1 MDRIDMIAP
10 VIDVTVLEDRAQ
22 VLRRGR
28 ITVPAGASLLAI
40 GGVAPVLADKSLIAR
55 VAAGARA
62 VDVRCERLALP
73 VIDDPARRDV
83 AAQEGLR
90 QAEQRVEDLEQTI
103 GRIEARLAQA
113 EALGKLVAGE
123 IGGDV
128 AAGRADPDGWRAALA
143 DAAARDL
150 AQRRNLIASQSELD
164 DANRTVAD
172 RRARL
177 QALGAVPPMRAN
189 VVVTIEAD
197 TAGEVE
203 LEIGYVVP
211 GACWRPAHTAVLDG
225 AALHWSA
232 EGAVWQSTGEDWQG
246 ITLHLSTDRA
256 SLGTEPPDLS
266 ADRLHLR
273 PREQAVVVEARDRA
287 VEDNGPAGGGGASQ
301 EMPGIDDGGEVRVLL
316 VQGAATV
323 PADGRPH
330 RFPLATFTAPAAV
343 ELVVHGEIT
352 PAAVLRS
359 RQTNPLPAP
368 LLAGPVDLIR
378 GGGLAGRASIAY
390 VAAGAAFDLGW
401 GPDAAIRVR
410 RSERTVEEKAG
421 VLSGWTP
428 RLHAVDLV
436 ISNLGGEVRRLAVA
450 ERVPVSEVEQV
461 KIEVDAATAP
471 PAKPDADGIC
481 RWDVH
486 LSANGRSEVRLRWRM
501 LTKGDVVGV

>member
-1 MDRIDMIAP
+1 MDRIEMTAP
-10 VIDVTVLEDRAQ
+10 VVEVTVLEDRAQ

-28 ITVPAGASLLAI
+28 VAVPAGASLLVI
-40 GGVAPVLADKSLIAR
+40 GGVAPVLADKTLVAR
-55 VAAGARA
+55 IVAGGRA
-62 VDVRCERLALP
+62 VDARCERLALP
-73 VIDDPARRDV
+73 VAYDPDRRDA
-83 AAQEGLR
+83 AAQDALR
-90 QAEQRVEDLEQTI
+90 QAEQRVEELEQAI
-103 GRIEARLAQA
+103 ARSEARLAQA
-113 EALGKLVAGE
+113 EALGKLAAGE
-123 IGGDV
+123 MGVDV

-150 AQRRNLIASQSELD
+150 AERRNLIARQVELD
-164 DANRTVAD
+164 DANRVVAD

-177 QALGAVPPMRAN
+177 QALGGVAPMRAN
-189 VVVTIEAD
+189 AVIAIEAAA
-197 TAGEVE
+197 AGEIE
-203 LEIGYVVP
+203 LELGYVVP
-211 GACWRPAHTAVLDG
+211 GACWRPAHTALLDG
-225 AALHWSA
+225 GELRWSA

-246 ITLHLSTDRA
+246 VRLHLSTDRA

-273 PREQAVVVEARDRA
+273 PRDQAVVVEARDRA
-287 VEDNGPAGGGGASQ
+287 VEDTGPEGGGGAAQ

-330 RFPLATFTAPAAV
+330 RFPLAGFTTASTV
-343 ELVVHGEIT
+343 ELVVHAEIAV
-352 PAAVLRS
+352 AAVLRS
-359 RQTNPLPAP
+359 RQSNPLPTP

-378 GGGLAGRASIAY
+378 NGGLAGRASIAY
-390 VAAGAAFDLGW
+390 VAAGAAFELGW

-410 RSERTVEEKAG
+410 RSERTVDEKAG
-421 VLSGWTP
+421 MLSGWTP

-461 KIEVDAATAP
+461 KVEVDAATSP

-481 RWDVH
+481 RWDVQ
-486 LSANGRSEVRLRWRM
+486 LCANGRSEVRLRWRM